1 MIQIEA
7 MMTVCMN
14 MKKLS
19 FNWMG
24 LLFVQNHICGLVGG
38 GGESIFGR
46 NDFVLN
52 ARSFQG
58 NQGRRNC

>member
-38 GGESIFGR
+38 GGSIFGH

-52 ARSFQG
+52 ARCFQG
-58 NQGRRNC
+58 YQGRRNC